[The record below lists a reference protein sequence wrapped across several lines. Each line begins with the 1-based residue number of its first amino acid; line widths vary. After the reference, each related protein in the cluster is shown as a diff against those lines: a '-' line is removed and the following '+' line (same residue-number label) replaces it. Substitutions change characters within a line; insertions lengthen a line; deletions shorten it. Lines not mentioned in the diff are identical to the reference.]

1 MKKSLLYLF
10 MLVCSVSLFSS
21 CGDDDDEVKYPIDTD
36 LAGGYIGKLSVVVDG
51 NQMGTTENQKIA
63 IAQSNKGA
71 NQIALSLKNFTFLI
85 NVGDIEVD
93 PCTVKAIDGGYS
105 FEGQQNLDLVAPL
118 GNCPISI
125 LGTVKGS
132 NINIEIGVK
141 VGAPLNQD
149 VKATFVGTKLT
160 GNESS
165 EAKITGFTFDSDI
178 VTEQPVIDD
187 EKGTITFKVSDAV
200 DNDDL
205 KEMIPTIEIS
215 PKAKITPATGI
226 AQDFSSGKKVEYI
239 VTAEDGTVKKYT
251 AFVAGTSE
259 YYSFEN
265 WISISDG
272 AFEEPD
278 GGWATS
284 NTGVF
289 FIKSVYPQVYNGDYP
304 VVKSEDA
311 KDGTIAAK
319 LITLDTKGQAGA
331 ELFPGFSIPA
341 IPKVTSGSLFL
352 GTFETDIMNTLNST
366 KFGNPYYSKPITVQF
381 SYKYTPGT
389 VYYTC
394 PDPVKAETVVE
405 DKNKSDECSATA
417 VIYEVPY
424 WETQDPNDSN
434 NTAYDKR
441 LTGSNLYTNTDQVVA
456 IATFTSGLQESYK
469 DVVLTLNYQKD
480 YDSTKKYRF
489 AIIFSSSKDGDKFS
503 GAPGSTL
510 IVDNVKVLAEK

>member
-165 EAKITGFTFDSDI
+165 EAKITGFTFDSDV

-187 EKGTITFKVSDAV
+187 EKGTITFKVSKDAANEALILLPSITV
-200 DNDDL
+200 S
-205 KEMIPTIEIS
+205 E
-215 PKAKITPATGI
+215 KAVVTPASNVK
-226 AQDFSSGKKVEYI
+226 QDFSNNKKVEYT
-239 VTAEDGTVKKYT
+239 VTAEDGTMKKYSV
-251 AFVAGTSE
+251 FISGTNKVVVYDFEDWTVDETQTTPE
-259 YYSFEN
+259 YQYP
-265 WISISDG
+265 I
-272 AFEEPD
+272 AV
-278 GGWATS
+278 GGWAS
-284 NTGVF
+284 CNQAVV
-289 FIKSVYPQVYNGDYP
+289 FIKGFGAFAQPNPITYNGPFPINKTEEAHGGNY
-304 VVKSEDA
+304 A
-311 KDGTIAAK
+311 
-319 LITLDTKGQAGA
+319 A
-331 ELFPGFSIPA
+331 ELVSIDTTGSDNMLGQKV
-341 IPKVTSGSLFL
+341 PKVTTGSIFL
-352 GTFETDIMNTLNST
+352 GTFVATNALKDPMTTTL
-366 KFGNPYYSKPITVQF
+366 FGIEYTEKPLLVKGF
-381 SYKYTPGT
+381 FKYTPGT
-389 VYYTC
+389 EFYNSNGVLE
-394 PDPVKAETVVE
+394 PDTKDECALSAVLYEVE
-405 DKNKSDECSATA
+405 DVKKETLDGNNIYTSDKIVASA
-417 VIYEVPY
+417 V
-424 WETQDPNDSN
+424 
-434 NTAYDKR
+434 
-441 LTGSNLYTNTDQVVA
+441 YTNTG
-456 IATFTSGLQESYK
+456 TSEYTPFELKLEYK
-469 DVVLTLNYQKD
+469 KD
-480 YDSTKKYRF
+480 KEYDPNKKYKF
-489 AIIFSSSKDGDKFS
+489 AVIFSASKDG
-503 GAPGSTL
+503 AAYNAAVGSRLL
-510 IVDNVKVLAEK
+510 IDDVTIVNE

>member
-105 FEGQQNLDLVAPL
+105 FEGRQNLDLVAPL

-187 EKGTITFKVSDAV
+187 EKGTITFKVSKDAA
-200 DNDDL
+200 NEAL
-205 KEMIPTIEIS
+205 ILS
-215 PKAKITPATGI
+215 PSITVSEKAVVTPASNVK
-226 AQDFSSGKKVEYI
+226 QDFSNNKKVEYT
-239 VTAEDGTVKKYT
+239 VTAEDGTMKKYSV
-251 AFVAGTSE
+251 FISGTNKVVV
-259 YYSFEN
+259 YDFED
-265 WISISDG
+265 W
-272 AFEEPD
+272 
-278 GGWATS
+278 
-284 NTGVF
+284 
-289 FIKSVYPQVYNGDYP
+289 
-304 VVKSEDA
+304 
-311 KDGTIAAK
+311 
-319 LITLDTKGQAGA
+319 
-331 ELFPGFSIPA
+331 
-341 IPKVTSGSLFL
+341 
-352 GTFETDIMNTLNST
+352 
-366 KFGNPYYSKPITVQF
+366 TV
-381 SYKYTPGT
+381 
-389 VYYTC
+389 
-394 PDPVKAETVVE
+394 D
-405 DKNKSDECSATA
+405 
-417 VIYEVPY
+417 
-424 WETQDPNDSN
+424 ETQTTPE
-434 NTAYDKR
+434 YQ
-441 LTGSNLYTNTDQVVA
+441 YP
-456 IATFTSGLQESYK
+456 IAVG
-469 DVVLTLNYQKD
+469 
-480 YDSTKKYRF
+480 
-489 AIIFSSSKDGDKFS
+489 G
-503 GAPGSTL
+503 
-510 IVDNVKVLAEK
+510 

>member
-10 MLVCSVSLFSS
+10 MFVCSVSLFSS

-165 EAKITGFTFDSDI
+165 EAKITGFTFDSDV

-187 EKGTITFKVSDAV
+187 EKGTITFKVSKDAANEALILLPSITV
-200 DNDDL
+200 S
-205 KEMIPTIEIS
+205 E
-215 PKAKITPATGI
+215 KAVVTPASNVK
-226 AQDFSSGKKVEYI
+226 QDFSNNKKVEYT
-239 VTAEDGTVKKYT
+239 VTAEDGTMKKYSV
-251 AFVAGTSE
+251 FISGTNKVVVYDFEDWTVDETQTTPE
-259 YYSFEN
+259 YQYP
-265 WISISDG
+265 I
-272 AFEEPD
+272 AV
-278 GGWATS
+278 GGWAS
-284 NTGVF
+284 CNQAVV
-289 FIKSVYPQVYNGDYP
+289 FIKGFGAFAQPNPITYNGPFPINKTEEAHGGNY
-304 VVKSEDA
+304 A
-311 KDGTIAAK
+311 
-319 LITLDTKGQAGA
+319 A
-331 ELFPGFSIPA
+331 ELVSIDTTGSDNMLGQKV
-341 IPKVTSGSLFL
+341 PKVTAGSIFL
-352 GTFETDIMNTLNST
+352 GTFVAKNALKDPMTTTL
-366 KFGNPYYSKPITVQF
+366 FGIEYTEKPLLVKGF
-381 SYKYTPGT
+381 FKYTPGT
-389 VYYTC
+389 EFYNSNGVLE
-394 PDPVKAETVVE
+394 PDTKDECALSAVLYEVE
-405 DKNKSDECSATA
+405 DVKKETLDGNNIYTSDKIVASA
-417 VIYEVPY
+417 V
-424 WETQDPNDSN
+424 
-434 NTAYDKR
+434 
-441 LTGSNLYTNTDQVVA
+441 YTNTG
-456 IATFTSGLQESYK
+456 TSEYTPFELKLEYK
-469 DVVLTLNYQKD
+469 KD
-480 YDSTKKYRF
+480 KEYDPNKKYKF
-489 AIIFSSSKDGDKFS
+489 AVIFSASKDG
-503 GAPGSTL
+503 AAYNAAVGSRLL
-510 IVDNVKVLAEK
+510 IDDVTIVNE

>member
-165 EAKITGFTFDSDI
+165 EAKITGFTFDSDV

-187 EKGTITFKVSDAV
+187 EKGTITFKVSKDAANEALILLPSITV
-200 DNDDL
+200 S
-205 KEMIPTIEIS
+205 E
-215 PKAKITPATGI
+215 KAVVTPASNVK
-226 AQDFSSGKKVEYI
+226 QDFSNNKKVEYT
-239 VTAEDGTVKKYT
+239 VTAEDGTMKKYSV
-251 AFVAGTSE
+251 FISGTNKVVVYDFEDWTVDETQTTPE
-259 YYSFEN
+259 YQYP
-265 WISISDG
+265 I
-272 AFEEPD
+272 AV
-278 GGWATS
+278 GGWAS
-284 NTGVF
+284 CNQAVV
-289 FIKSVYPQVYNGDYP
+289 FIKGFGAFAQPNPITYNGPFPINKTEEAHGGNY
-304 VVKSEDA
+304 A
-311 KDGTIAAK
+311 
-319 LITLDTKGQAGA
+319 A
-331 ELFPGFSIPA
+331 ELVSIDTTGSDNMLGQKV
-341 IPKVTSGSLFL
+341 PKVTAGSIFL
-352 GTFETDIMNTLNST
+352 GTFVAANALKDPMTTTL
-366 KFGNPYYSKPITVQF
+366 FGIEYTEKPLLVKGF
-381 SYKYTPGT
+381 FKYTPGT
-389 VYYTC
+389 EFYNSNGVLE
-394 PDPVKAETVVE
+394 PDTKDECALSAVLYEVE
-405 DKNKSDECSATA
+405 DVKKETLDGNNIYTSDKIVASA
-417 VIYEVPY
+417 V
-424 WETQDPNDSN
+424 
-434 NTAYDKR
+434 
-441 LTGSNLYTNTDQVVA
+441 YTNTG
-456 IATFTSGLQESYK
+456 TSEYTPFELKLEYK
-469 DVVLTLNYQKD
+469 KD
-480 YDSTKKYRF
+480 KEYDPNKKYKF
-489 AIIFSSSKDGDKFS
+489 AVIFSASKDG
-503 GAPGSTL
+503 AAYNAAVGSRLL
-510 IVDNVKVLAEK
+510 IDDVTIVNE

>member
-165 EAKITGFTFDSDI
+165 EAKITGFTFDSDV

-187 EKGTITFKVSDAV
+187 EKGTITFKVSKDAANEALILLPSITV
-200 DNDDL
+200 S
-205 KEMIPTIEIS
+205 E
-215 PKAKITPATGI
+215 KAVVTPASNVK
-226 AQDFSSGKKVEYI
+226 QDFSNNKKVEYT
-239 VTAEDGTVKKYT
+239 VTAEDGTMKKYSV
-251 AFVAGTSE
+251 FISGTNKVVVYDFEDWTVDETQTTPE
-259 YYSFEN
+259 YQYP
-265 WISISDG
+265 I
-272 AFEEPD
+272 AV
-278 GGWATS
+278 GGWAS
-284 NTGVF
+284 CNQAVV
-289 FIKSVYPQVYNGDYP
+289 FIKGFGAFAQPNPITYNGPFPINKTEEAHGGNY
-304 VVKSEDA
+304 A
-311 KDGTIAAK
+311 
-319 LITLDTKGQAGA
+319 A
-331 ELFPGFSIPA
+331 ELVSIDTTGSDNMLGQKV
-341 IPKVTSGSLFL
+341 PKVTAGSIFL
-352 GTFETDIMNTLNST
+352 GTFVAINALKDPMTTTL
-366 KFGNPYYSKPITVQF
+366 FGIEYTEKPLLVKGF
-381 SYKYTPGT
+381 FKYTPGT
-389 VYYTC
+389 EFYNSNGVLE
-394 PDPVKAETVVE
+394 PDTKDECALSAVLYEVE
-405 DKNKSDECSATA
+405 DVKKETLDGNNIYTSDKIVASA
-417 VIYEVPY
+417 V
-424 WETQDPNDSN
+424 
-434 NTAYDKR
+434 
-441 LTGSNLYTNTDQVVA
+441 YTNTG
-456 IATFTSGLQESYK
+456 TSEYTPFELKLEYK
-469 DVVLTLNYQKD
+469 KD
-480 YDSTKKYRF
+480 KEYDPNKKYKF
-489 AIIFSSSKDGDKFS
+489 AVIFSASKDG
-503 GAPGSTL
+503 AAYNAAVGSRLL
-510 IVDNVKVLAEK
+510 IDDVTIVNE

>member
-141 VGAPLNQD
+141 VGAPFNQD

-165 EAKITGFTFDSDI
+165 EAKITGFTFDSDV

-187 EKGTITFKVSDAV
+187 EKGTITFKVSKDAA
-200 DNDDL
+200 NEAL
-205 KEMIPTIEIS
+205 ILS
-215 PKAKITPATGI
+215 PSITVSEKAVVTPASNVK
-226 AQDFSSGKKVEYI
+226 QDFSNNKKVEYT
-239 VTAEDGTVKKYT
+239 VTAEDGTMKKYSV
-251 AFVAGTSE
+251 FISGTNKVVVYDFEDWTVDETQTTPE
-259 YYSFEN
+259 YQYP
-265 WISISDG
+265 I
-272 AFEEPD
+272 AV
-278 GGWATS
+278 GGWAS
-284 NTGVF
+284 CNQAVV
-289 FIKSVYPQVYNGDYP
+289 FIKEFGAFAQPNPITYNGPFPINKTEEAHGGNY
-304 VVKSEDA
+304 A
-311 KDGTIAAK
+311 
-319 LITLDTKGQAGA
+319 A
-331 ELFPGFSIPA
+331 ELVSIDTTGSDNMLGQKV
-341 IPKVTSGSLFL
+341 PKVTAGSIFL
-352 GTFETDIMNTLNST
+352 GTFVATNALKDPMTTTL
-366 KFGNPYYSKPITVQF
+366 FGIEYTEKPLLVKGF
-381 SYKYTPGT
+381 FKYTPGT
-389 VYYTC
+389 EFYNSNGVLE
-394 PDPVKAETVVE
+394 PDTKDECALSAVLYEVE
-405 DKNKSDECSATA
+405 DVKKETLDGNNIYTSDKIVASA
-417 VIYEVPY
+417 V
-424 WETQDPNDSN
+424 
-434 NTAYDKR
+434 
-441 LTGSNLYTNTDQVVA
+441 YTNTG
-456 IATFTSGLQESYK
+456 TSEYTPFELKLEYK
-469 DVVLTLNYQKD
+469 KD
-480 YDSTKKYRF
+480 KEYDPNKKYKF
-489 AIIFSSSKDGDKFS
+489 AVIFSASKDG
-503 GAPGSTL
+503 AAYNAAVGSRLL
-510 IVDNVKVLAEK
+510 IDDVTIVNE

>member
-149 VKATFVGTKLT
+149 VKEDVKATFVGTKLT

-165 EAKITGFTFDSDI
+165 EAKITGFTFDSDV

-187 EKGTITFKVSDAV
+187 EKGTITFKVSKDAANEALILLPSITV
-200 DNDDL
+200 S
-205 KEMIPTIEIS
+205 E
-215 PKAKITPATGI
+215 KAVVTPASNVK
-226 AQDFSSGKKVEYI
+226 QDFSNNKKVEYT
-239 VTAEDGTVKKYT
+239 VTAEDGTMKKYSV
-251 AFVAGTSE
+251 FISGTNKVVVYDFEDWTVDETQTTPE
-259 YYSFEN
+259 YQYP
-265 WISISDG
+265 I
-272 AFEEPD
+272 AV
-278 GGWATS
+278 GGWAS
-284 NTGVF
+284 CNQAVV
-289 FIKSVYPQVYNGDYP
+289 FIKGFGAFAQPNPITYNGPFPINKTEEAHGGNY
-304 VVKSEDA
+304 A
-311 KDGTIAAK
+311 
-319 LITLDTKGQAGA
+319 A
-331 ELFPGFSIPA
+331 ELVSIDTTGSDNMLGQKV
-341 IPKVTSGSLFL
+341 PKVTAGSIFL
-352 GTFETDIMNTLNST
+352 GTFVAANALKDPMTTTL
-366 KFGNPYYSKPITVQF
+366 FGIEYTEKPLLVKGF
-381 SYKYTPGT
+381 FKYTPGT
-389 VYYTC
+389 EFYNSNGVLE
-394 PDPVKAETVVE
+394 PDTKDECALSAVLYEVE
-405 DKNKSDECSATA
+405 DVKKETLDGNNIYTSDKIVASA
-417 VIYEVPY
+417 V
-424 WETQDPNDSN
+424 
-434 NTAYDKR
+434 
-441 LTGSNLYTNTDQVVA
+441 YTNTG
-456 IATFTSGLQESYK
+456 TSEYTPFELKLEYK
-469 DVVLTLNYQKD
+469 KD
-480 YDSTKKYRF
+480 KEYDPNKKYKF
-489 AIIFSSSKDGDKFS
+489 AVIFSASKDG
-503 GAPGSTL
+503 AAYNAAVGSRLL
-510 IVDNVKVLAEK
+510 IDDVTIVNE

>member
-105 FEGQQNLDLVAPL
+105 FEGRQNLDLVAPL

-187 EKGTITFKVSDAV
+187 EKGTITFKVSKDAA
-200 DNDDL
+200 NEAL
-205 KEMIPTIEIS
+205 ILS
-215 PKAKITPATGI
+215 PSITVSEKAVVTPASNVK
-226 AQDFSSGKKVEYI
+226 QDFSNNKKVEYT
-239 VTAEDGTVKKYT
+239 VTAEDGTMKKYSV
-251 AFVAGTSE
+251 FISGTNKVVVYDFEDWTVDETQTTPE
-259 YYSFEN
+259 YQYP
-265 WISISDG
+265 I
-272 AFEEPD
+272 AV
-278 GGWATS
+278 GGWAS
-284 NTGVF
+284 CNQAVV
-289 FIKSVYPQVYNGDYP
+289 FIKGFGFLAKPNPITYNGPFPINKTEEAHGGNY
-304 VVKSEDA
+304 A
-311 KDGTIAAK
+311 
-319 LITLDTKGQAGA
+319 A
-331 ELFPGFSIPA
+331 ELVSIDTTGSDNMLGQKV
-341 IPKVTSGSLFL
+341 PKVTAGSIFL
-352 GTFETDIMNTLNST
+352 GTFVAINALADPMTTTL
-366 KFGNPYYSKPITVQF
+366 FGIEYSEKPLLVKGF
-381 SYKYTPGT
+381 FKYTPGT
-389 VYYTC
+389 EFYNSNGVLE
-394 PDPVKAETVVE
+394 PDTKDECALSAVLYEVE
-405 DKNKSDECSATA
+405 DVKETLDGNN
-417 VIYEVPY
+417 IYTSEKIVA
-424 WETQDPNDSN
+424 S
-434 NTAYDKR
+434 
-441 LTGSNLYTNTDQVVA
+441 SVYTNTG
-456 IATFTSGLQESYK
+456 TSEYTPFELKLEYK
-469 DVVLTLNYQKD
+469 KD
-480 YDSTKKYRF
+480 KEYDPNKKYKF
-489 AIIFSSSKDGDKFS
+489 AVIFSASKDG
-503 GAPGSTL
+503 AAYNAAVGSRLL
-510 IVDNVKVLAEK
+510 IDDVTIVNE

>member
-187 EKGTITFKVSDAV
+187 EKGTITFKVSKDAA
-200 DNDDL
+200 NEAL
-205 KEMIPTIEIS
+205 ILS
-215 PKAKITPATGI
+215 PSITVSEKAVVTPASNVK
-226 AQDFSSGKKVEYI
+226 QDFSNNKKVEYT
-239 VTAEDGTVKKYT
+239 VTAEDGTMKKYSV
-251 AFVAGTSE
+251 FISGTNKVVVYDFEDWTVDETQTTPE
-259 YYSFEN
+259 YQYP
-265 WISISDG
+265 I
-272 AFEEPD
+272 AV
-278 GGWATS
+278 GGWAS
-284 NTGVF
+284 CNQAVV
-289 FIKSVYPQVYNGDYP
+289 FIKGFGAFAQPNPITYNGPFPINKTEEAHGGNY
-304 VVKSEDA
+304 A
-311 KDGTIAAK
+311 
-319 LITLDTKGQAGA
+319 A
-331 ELFPGFSIPA
+331 ELVSIDTTGSDNMLGQKVH
-341 IPKVTSGSLFL
+341 KVTAGSIFL
-352 GTFETDIMNTLNST
+352 GTFVATNALKDPMTTTL
-366 KFGNPYYSKPITVQF
+366 FGIEYTEKPLLVKGF
-381 SYKYTPGT
+381 FKYTPGT
-389 VYYTC
+389 EFYNSNGVLE
-394 PDPVKAETVVE
+394 PDTKDECALSAVLYEVE
-405 DKNKSDECSATA
+405 DVKKETLDGNNIYTSDKIVASA
-417 VIYEVPY
+417 V
-424 WETQDPNDSN
+424 
-434 NTAYDKR
+434 
-441 LTGSNLYTNTDQVVA
+441 YTNTG
-456 IATFTSGLQESYK
+456 TSEYTPFELKLEYK
-469 DVVLTLNYQKD
+469 KD
-480 YDSTKKYRF
+480 KEYDPNKKYKF
-489 AIIFSSSKDGDKFS
+489 AVIFSASKDG
-503 GAPGSTL
+503 AAYNAAVGSRLL
-510 IVDNVKVLAEK
+510 IDDVTIVNE

>member
-93 PCTVKAIDGGYS
+93 PCTVKASDGGYS

-165 EAKITGFTFDSDI
+165 EAKITGFTFDSDV

-187 EKGTITFKVSDAV
+187 EKGTITFKVSKDAANEALILLPSITV
-200 DNDDL
+200 S
-205 KEMIPTIEIS
+205 E
-215 PKAKITPATGI
+215 KAVVTPASNVK
-226 AQDFSSGKKVEYI
+226 QDFSNNKKVEYT
-239 VTAEDGTVKKYT
+239 VTAEDGTMKKYSV
-251 AFVAGTSE
+251 FISGTNKVVVYDFEDWTVDETQTTPE
-259 YYSFEN
+259 YQYP
-265 WISISDG
+265 I
-272 AFEEPD
+272 AV
-278 GGWATS
+278 GGWAS
-284 NTGVF
+284 CNQAVV
-289 FIKSVYPQVYNGDYP
+289 FIKGFGASAQPNPITYNGPFPINKTEEAHGGNY
-304 VVKSEDA
+304 A
-311 KDGTIAAK
+311 
-319 LITLDTKGQAGA
+319 A
-331 ELFPGFSIPA
+331 ELVSIDTTGSDNMFGQKV
-341 IPKVTSGSLFL
+341 PKVTAGSIFL
-352 GTFETDIMNTLNST
+352 GTFVAANALKDPMTTTL
-366 KFGNPYYSKPITVQF
+366 FGIEYTEKPLLVKGF
-381 SYKYTPGT
+381 FKYTPGT
-389 VYYTC
+389 EFYNSNGVLE
-394 PDPVKAETVVE
+394 PDTKDECALSAVLYEVE
-405 DKNKSDECSATA
+405 DVKKETLDGNNIYTSDKIVASA
-417 VIYEVPY
+417 V
-424 WETQDPNDSN
+424 
-434 NTAYDKR
+434 
-441 LTGSNLYTNTDQVVA
+441 YTNTG
-456 IATFTSGLQESYK
+456 TSEYTPFELKLEYK
-469 DVVLTLNYQKD
+469 KD
-480 YDSTKKYRF
+480 KEYDPNKKYKF
-489 AIIFSSSKDGDKFS
+489 AVIFSASKDG
-503 GAPGSTL
+503 AAYNAAVGSRLL
-510 IVDNVKVLAEK
+510 IDDVTIVNE

>member
-165 EAKITGFTFDSDI
+165 EAKITGFTFDSDV

-187 EKGTITFKVSDAV
+187 EKGTITFKVSKDAANEALILLPSITV
-200 DNDDL
+200 S
-205 KEMIPTIEIS
+205 E
-215 PKAKITPATGI
+215 KAVVTPASNVK
-226 AQDFSSGKKVEYI
+226 QDFSNNKKVEYT
-239 VTAEDGTVKKYT
+239 VTAEDGTMKKYSV
-251 AFVAGTSE
+251 FISGTVVVYDFEDWTVDGTQTTPE
-259 YYSFEN
+259 YQYP
-265 WISISDG
+265 I
-272 AFEEPD
+272 AV
-278 GGWATS
+278 GGWAS
-284 NTGVF
+284 CNQAVV
-289 FIKSVYPQVYNGDYP
+289 FIKGFGAFAQPNPITYNGPFPINKTEEAHGENY
-304 VVKSEDA
+304 A
-311 KDGTIAAK
+311 
-319 LITLDTKGQAGA
+319 A
-331 ELFPGFSIPA
+331 ELVSIDTTGSDNMLGQKV
-341 IPKVTSGSLFL
+341 PKVTAGSIFL
-352 GTFETDIMNTLNST
+352 GTFVATNALKDPMTTTL
-366 KFGNPYYSKPITVQF
+366 FGIEYTEKPLLVKGF
-381 SYKYTPGT
+381 FKYTPGT
-389 VYYTC
+389 EFYNSNGVLE
-394 PDPVKAETVVE
+394 PDTKDECALSAVLYEVE
-405 DKNKSDECSATA
+405 DVKKETLDGNNIYTSDKIVASA
-417 VIYEVPY
+417 V
-424 WETQDPNDSN
+424 
-434 NTAYDKR
+434 
-441 LTGSNLYTNTDQVVA
+441 YTNTG
-456 IATFTSGLQESYK
+456 TSEYTPFELKLEYK
-469 DVVLTLNYQKD
+469 KD
-480 YDSTKKYRF
+480 KEYDPNKKYKF
-489 AIIFSSSKDGDKFS
+489 AVIFSASKDG
-503 GAPGSTL
+503 AAYNAAVGSRLL
-510 IVDNVKVLAEK
+510 IDDVTIVNE

>member
-105 FEGQQNLDLVAPL
+105 FEGRQNLDLVAPL

-141 VGAPLNQD
+141 VGAPLKD

-187 EKGTITFKVSDAV
+187 EKGTITFKVSKDAA
-200 DNDDL
+200 NEAL
-205 KEMIPTIEIS
+205 ILS
-215 PKAKITPATGI
+215 PSITVSEKAVVTPASNVK
-226 AQDFSSGKKVEYI
+226 QDFSNNKKVEYT
-239 VTAEDGTVKKYT
+239 VTAEDGTMKKYSV
-251 AFVAGTSE
+251 FISGTNKVVVYDFEDWTVDETQTTPE
-259 YYSFEN
+259 YQYP
-265 WISISDG
+265 I
-272 AFEEPD
+272 AV
-278 GGWATS
+278 GGWAS
-284 NTGVF
+284 CNQAVV
-289 FIKSVYPQVYNGDYP
+289 FIKGFGFLAKPNPITYNGPFPINKTEEAHGGNY
-304 VVKSEDA
+304 A
-311 KDGTIAAK
+311 
-319 LITLDTKGQAGA
+319 A
-331 ELFPGFSIPA
+331 ELVSIDTTGSDNMLGQKV
-341 IPKVTSGSLFL
+341 PKVTAGSIFL
-352 GTFETDIMNTLNST
+352 GTFVAINALADPMTTTL
-366 KFGNPYYSKPITVQF
+366 FGIEYSEKPLLVKGF
-381 SYKYTPGT
+381 FKYTPGT
-389 VYYTC
+389 EFYNSNGVLE
-394 PDPVKAETVVE
+394 PDTKDECALSAVLYEVE
-405 DKNKSDECSATA
+405 DVKETLDGNN
-417 VIYEVPY
+417 IYTSEKIVA
-424 WETQDPNDSN
+424 S
-434 NTAYDKR
+434 
-441 LTGSNLYTNTDQVVA
+441 SVYTNTG
-456 IATFTSGLQESYK
+456 TSEYTPFELKLEYK
-469 DVVLTLNYQKD
+469 KD
-480 YDSTKKYRF
+480 KEYDPNKKYKF
-489 AIIFSSSKDGDKFS
+489 AVIFSASKDG
-503 GAPGSTL
+503 AAYNAAVGSRLL
-510 IVDNVKVLAEK
+510 IDDVTIVNE